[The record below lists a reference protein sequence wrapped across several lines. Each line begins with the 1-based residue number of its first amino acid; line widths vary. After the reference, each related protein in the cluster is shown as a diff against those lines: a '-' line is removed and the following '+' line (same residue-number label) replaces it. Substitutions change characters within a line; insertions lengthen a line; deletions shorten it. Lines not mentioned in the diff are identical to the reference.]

1 MRQVYLTINRC
12 ERRPVGRATPI
23 CQPFG
28 MGMRRKATRPAHL
41 DRRCNSTCGREA
53 FACHQWVGFAGSA
66 TMVRK
71 LRSPSRTI
79 SNRGPSRRFT
89 GEFPCTKSVTI
100 PLVFDSISSLYC
112 AVALEHRKNV
122 VRIEFEPRMHTH
134 AATSVLAA
142 LTAITDFEVTLD
154 TSELRPVEAKY
165 SESSLRDKERTH
177 LMLLAE
183 HCEAEGRPLE
193 VVYRDV
199 LERDGFINTVLLLR
213 RYGLLPQAP
222 ASVANACR
230 RLEGLET
237 TTLEVW
243 RERAQAAR
251 VPTGLLY
258 YLLYHQELPLT
269 YRTLL
274 PMALAPCRV

>member
-1 MRQVYLTINRC
+1 
-12 ERRPVGRATPI
+12 
-23 CQPFG
+23 
-28 MGMRRKATRPAHL
+28 
-41 DRRCNSTCGREA
+41 
-53 FACHQWVGFAGSA
+53 
-66 TMVRK
+66 MVRK

-89 GEFPCTKSVTI
+89 GEFPCTKSVTT
-100 PLVFDSISSLYC
+100 PLVFDSITSLYC

-142 LTAITDFEVTLD
+142 LTAITDYEVTLD
-154 TSELRPVEAKY
+154 TGELLPVEAKY
-165 SESSLRDKERTH
+165 SEGSLRDKERIH

-183 HCEAEGRPLE
+183 HCESEGRPLE
-193 VVYRDV
+193 VMYRDV
-199 LERDGFINTVLLLR
+199 LERDGFINTVLL
-213 RYGLLPQAP
+213 P
-222 ASVANACR
+222 ASVANARR
-230 RLEGLET
+230 RLEGLEAA
-237 TTLEVW
+237 TLEVW

-258 YLLYHQELPLT
+258 HLLYHQELPLT